1 MRAIIAVIGS
11 DKVGIL
17 AKLSGLCAQ
26 SNINI
31 IDVNQKVVDGMFTMI
46 MQVEIDKC
54 SVPFSEFAD
63 KIQDEGKKIGMTI
76 HAMHE
81 DIFNSMHRI

>member
-1 MRAIIAVIGS
+1 MRAIISVIGS

-31 IDVNQKVVDGMFTMI
+31 IDVNQKVVD
-46 MQVEIDKC
+46 
-54 SVPFSEFAD
+54 
-63 KIQDEGKKIGMTI
+63 
-76 HAMHE
+76 
-81 DIFNSMHRI
+81 